1 VVKPPAPARKAPRKA
16 AGKAKHVRKV
26 FDGKAGKILPT
37 PVYWRF
43 DLKPGATLK
52 GPAIIAEHET
62 STIVASGFSA
72 RIDSVGYIH
81 LERNA

>member
-1 VVKPPAPARKAPRKA
+1 VHDAA
-16 AGKAKHVRKV
+16 AGKA
-26 FDGKAGKILPT
+26 LST

-43 DLKPGATLK
+43 DLKPGTTIK

-62 STIVASGFSA
+62 STIVTSRFNA

-81 LERNA
+81 LEART